1 MMATDCLGKIKKIQ
15 FFLFISILASY
26 GSLARFRDMQRMTS
40 LGSRTL
46 LGTSGDISDFQY
58 LTRLLHQYHVT
69 EVCLND
75 GHLMSPKQ
83 WYTALAAVLY
93 KRRSESN
100 PIWTA
105 NVLAGVEEN
114 GNVFL
119 GSCDLLGTQFQAD
132 SIATGYGAH
141 LAQPLLRDAIENAKA
156 RNSPLT
162 EQEAFIVIEKC
173 MKVLYYRDA
182 RSIDKVKFTNLLVFI
197 IFLFLDSNC
206 KSHKRRCNH
215 LRTLYCRIRLVHCL
229 KLKIKI
235 LNKNSI
241 KSTG

>member
-1 MMATDCLGKIKKIQ
+1 MNIIIFNFAC
-15 FFLFISILASY
+15 ILASY

-58 LTRLLHQYHVT
+58 LSKLLHQYHIT
-69 EVCLND
+69 EVCYND

-100 PIWTA
+100 PLWTA
-105 NVLAGVEEN
+105 NVLAGVEDD
-114 GNVFL
+114 GSIFL
-119 GSCDLLGTQFQAD
+119 GSCDLLGTQFQAE

-141 LAQPLLRDAIENAKA
+141 LAQPLLREATEMAQA

-162 EQEAFIVIEKC
+162 EQEAFNVIEKC

-182 RSIDKVKFTNLLVFI
+182 RSIDKVKITI
-197 IFLFLDSNC
+197 KKID
-206 KSHKRRCNH
+206 
-215 LRTLYCRIRLVHCL
+215 CL
-229 KLKIKI
+229 I
-235 LNKNSI
+235 SFF
-241 KSTG
+241 

>member
-1 MMATDCLGKIKKIQ
+1 
-15 FFLFISILASY
+15 
-26 GSLARFRDMQRMTS
+26 MQRMTS

-58 LTRLLHQYHVT
+58 LTRLLHQYHTT
-69 EVCLND
+69 EVCYND

-100 PIWTA
+100 PLWTA
-105 NVLAGVEEN
+105 NVLAGVEN
-114 GNVFL
+114 DGSIFL

-141 LAQPLLRDAIENAKA
+141 LAQPLLRDAVEMAQA
-156 RNSPLT
+156 RKVPLT
-162 EQEAFIVIEKC
+162 EQEAFQVIEKC

-182 RSIDKVKFTNLLVFI
+182 RSLDKVKRNIDIYKLYLCYQYT
-197 IFLFLDSNC
+197 
-206 KSHKRRCNH
+206 H
-215 LRTLYCRIRLVHCL
+215 LYLYLC
-229 KLKIKI
+229 
-235 LNKNSI
+235 
-241 KSTG
+241 

>member
-1 MMATDCLGKIKKIQ
+1 M
-15 FFLFISILASY
+15 ISYNRSFRFLASY

-40 LGSRTL
+40 LGSKTL

-58 LTRLLHQYHVT
+58 LTRLLQQYHIT

-75 GHLMSPKQ
+75 GHLMTPKQ

-100 PIWTA
+100 PLWTA
-105 NVLAGVEEN
+105 NVLAGVEED
-114 GNVFL
+114 GSIFL

-141 LAQPLLRDAIENAKA
+141 LAQPLLRDAIESAKA

-162 EQEAFIVIEKC
+162 EQEAFDVIEKC

-182 RSIDKVKFTNLLVFI
+182 RSLDKVI
-197 IFLFLDSNC
+197 P
-206 KSHKRRCNH
+206 
-215 LRTLYCRIRLVHCL
+215 
-229 KLKIKI
+229 
-235 LNKNSI
+235 
-241 KSTG
+241 

>member
-1 MMATDCLGKIKKIQ
+1 
-15 FFLFISILASY
+15 
-26 GSLARFRDMQRMTS
+26 MTS

-58 LTRLLHQYHVT
+58 LSKILHQYHVT
-69 EVCLND
+69 EVCYND

-100 PIWTA
+100 PLWTA
-105 NVLAGVEEN
+105 NVLAGVEDD
-114 GNVFL
+114 GSIFL

-141 LAQPLLRDAIENAKA
+141 FAQPLLRDATEMAQA

-162 EQEAFIVIEKC
+162 EQEAFNVIEKC

-182 RSIDKVKFTNLLVFI
+182 RSIDKVKKITHTKIILFNCFRFKLLKSLKTASSFQNLTLSNPIGQSPKTSF
-197 IFLFLDSNC
+197 NC
-206 KSHKRRCNH
+206 KISSKS
-215 LRTLYCRIRLVHCL
+215 
-229 KLKIKI
+229 KIKV
-235 LNKNSI
+235 LSI
-241 KSTG
+241 KTETLEWKSFPCP

>member
-1 MMATDCLGKIKKIQ
+1 
-15 FFLFISILASY
+15 
-26 GSLARFRDMQRMTS
+26 MQRMTS

-58 LTRLLHQYHVT
+58 LTRLLHQYHTT
-69 EVCLND
+69 EVCYND

-100 PIWTA
+100 PLWTA
-105 NVLAGVEEN
+105 NVLAGVEN
-114 GNVFL
+114 DGSIFL

-141 LAQPLLRDAIENAKA
+141 LAQPLLRDAVEMAQA
-156 RNSPLT
+156 RKVPLT
-162 EQEAFIVIEKC
+162 EQEAFQVIEKC

-182 RSIDKVKFTNLLVFI
+182 RSLDKVKRNTDIYRLYLCYNY
-197 IFLFLDSNC
+197 NY
-206 KSHKRRCNH
+206 HYPH
-215 LRTLYCRIRLVHCL
+215 LYLC
-229 KLKIKI
+229 
-235 LNKNSI
+235 
-241 KSTG
+241 